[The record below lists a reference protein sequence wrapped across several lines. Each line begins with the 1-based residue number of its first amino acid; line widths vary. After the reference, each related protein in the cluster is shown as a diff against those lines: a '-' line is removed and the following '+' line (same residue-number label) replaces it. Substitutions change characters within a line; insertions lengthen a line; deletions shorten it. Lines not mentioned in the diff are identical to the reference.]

1 MATIVRN
8 GYGQLELNR
17 VAFRRDGRVEAQ
29 VPYDVSTDGQVYE
42 NGMVVII
49 ETTAAGKVAKVGTI
63 EDGDLYGIVYT
74 SEELYDSR
82 KPGLKN
88 FGVVV
93 EDGKAKG
100 PEGYDVYPRIG
111 FLSAGDVFTTNT
123 VVKTDDFA
131 MGDTVKVAAT
141 GEWTKVTAAGEDEGE
156 GAGTGAGPIG
166 VVNQVYT
173 MPDGQPAIE
182 IEIKKA

>member
-1 MATIVRN
+1 MATIVRK

-29 VPYDVSTDGQVYE
+29 VPYDVSKEGQVYE

-49 ETTAAGKVAKVGTI
+49 ETTEAGKVAKVGAI
-63 EDGDLYGIVYT
+63 ADGDLYGIVYT

-93 EDGKAKG
+93 EDGEARG

-123 VVKTDDFA
+123 VVKTDDFKA
-131 MGDTVKVAAT
+131 GTKVYVGAT
-141 GEWTKVTAAGEDEGE
+141 GEWTVTEGK
-156 GAGTGAGPIG
+156 GPVG

>member
-1 MATIVRN
+1 MATIERK

-29 VPYDVSTDGQVYE
+29 VPYDTTADHVFE
-42 NGMVVII
+42 NGMVVTIK
-49 ETTAAGKVAKVGTI
+49 TDATGKSIVPGAVEG
-63 EDGDLYGIVYT
+63 GLHGILYT
-74 SEELYDSR
+74 SEELYDAR

-93 EDGKAKG
+93 KDGKVEG

-111 FLSAGDVFTTNT
+111 FLAAGDVFTTNT
-123 VVKTDDFA
+123 VVKTDDFTA
-131 MGDTVKVAAT
+131 GKSVYAGAT
-141 GEWTKVTAAGEDEGE
+141 GEWTVTE
-156 GAGTGAGPIG
+156 GAGPEG

-182 IEIKKA
+182 IEIIKA

>member
-1 MATIVRN
+1 MATIERK

-29 VPYDVSTDGQVYE
+29 VPYDTTTDRVFE
-42 NGMVVII
+42 NGMVVTIK
-49 ETTAAGKVAKVGTI
+49 TDASKGKSIVPGATENG
-63 EDGDLYGIVYT
+63 LYGILYT
-74 SEELYDSR
+74 SEELYDQR

-93 EDGKAKG
+93 KNGKVEG

-123 VVKTDDFA
+123 VVKTDNFA
-131 MGDTVKVAAT
+131 IGDTVKVATT
-141 GEWTKVTAAGEDEGE
+141 GEWTKTE
-156 GAGTGAGPIG
+156 GTGPQG
-166 VVNQVYT
+166 VVNKIYT

-182 IEIKKA
+182 IEIIKA

>member
-1 MATIVRN
+1 MATIVRK

-29 VPYDVSTDGQVYE
+29 VPYDTTADHVFE
-42 NGMVVII
+42 NGMVVTIK
-49 ETTAAGKVAKVGTI
+49 TDAKGKSIVPGAVEG
-63 EDGDLYGIVYT
+63 GLHGILYT
-74 SEELYDSR
+74 SEELYDAR

-93 EDGKAKG
+93 KDGKVEG

-111 FLSAGDVFTTNT
+111 FLAAGDVFTTNT
-123 VVKTDDFA
+123 VVKTDDFTA
-131 MGDTVKVAAT
+131 GKSVYAGAT
-141 GEWTKVTAAGEDEGE
+141 GEWTVTE
-156 GAGTGAGPIG
+156 GAGPEG

-182 IEIKKA
+182 IEIIKA

>member
-1 MATIVRN
+1 MANIVRN

-29 VPYDVSTDGQVYE
+29 VPYDTTADHVFE
-42 NGMVVII
+42 NGMVVTIK
-49 ETTAAGKVAKVGTI
+49 TDATGKRVVPGVV
-63 EDGDLYGIVYT
+63 EGGLCGILYT
-74 SEELYDSR
+74 SEELYDTR

-93 EDGKAKG
+93 ENGEVKG

-111 FLSAGDVFTTNT
+111 FLAAGDVFTTNT
-123 VVKTDDFA
+123 VVKTDDFTA
-131 MGDTVKVAAT
+131 GKTVKVAAT
-141 GEWTKVTAAGEDEGE
+141 GEWTVGE
-156 GAGTGAGPIG
+156 GAGPEG

-173 MPDGQPAIE
+173 MPDGQAAVE
-182 IEIKKA
+182 IEIIKA

>member
-1 MATIVRN
+1 MATITRN

-29 VPYDVSTDGQVYE
+29 VPYDVSKDGQVYE

-49 ETTAAGKVAKVGTI
+49 ETTADHKVAKVGTI
-63 EDGDLYGIVYT
+63 AEGDLYGIVYT
-74 SEELYDSR
+74 SEELYNTR
-82 KPGLKN
+82 TPGLKN

-93 EDGKAKG
+93 EDGEAKG

-111 FLSAGDVFTTNT
+111 FLAAGDVFTTNT

-131 MGDTVKVAAT
+131 AGAKVYVAAT
-141 GEWTKVTAAGEDEGE
+141 GEWTTKSAT
-156 GAGTGAGPIG
+156 AGPIG

-173 MPDGQPAIE
+173 LPDGQAAVE
-182 IEIKKA
+182 IEITKA

>member
-1 MATIVRN
+1 MATIKRN

-29 VPYDVSTDGQVYE
+29 VPYDVSKDGQVYE

-49 ETTAAGKVAKVGTI
+49 ETTADHKVAKVGAI
-63 EDGDLYGIVYT
+63 ADGDLYGIVYT
-74 SEELYDSR
+74 SEELYR
-82 KPGLKN
+82 TPGLKN

-93 EDGKAKG
+93 EGGEAKG

-111 FLSAGDVFTTNT
+111 FLAAGDVFTTNT
-123 VVKTDDFA
+123 VVNSDDF
-131 MGDTVKVAAT
+131 TVGAKVYVAAT
-141 GEWTKVTAAGEDEGE
+141 GEWTTKSAE
-156 GAGTGAGPIG
+156 AGPIG

-173 MPDGQPAIE
+173 MPDGQAAVE
-182 IEIKKA
+182 IEITKA